1 MSAPAG
7 VVELSL
13 RGRGPSRA
21 FVFDPHR
28 LALPCWAL
36 ATGGRSALLV
46 SLDRHFDTVPPA
58 ARPEPGWTVAQYDE
72 HARTRLDGRNTDHLL
87 AAMEAGLVTDAILFA
102 RAHPVG
108 SVQAPSWTDS
118 RGGVHELLASA
129 LVDTVSA
136 DFGTGK
142 ASPEG
147 RRAAELLRRADTV
160 LLDVD
165 LDCFTSPSDADPT
178 TVLPWPEDVIAQHVL
193 PRGSEA
199 FWAAVL
205 EKCVGLTFAREPGHC
220 GGLVASGRLFEAAAR
235 VVFERLLHTDM
246 P

>member
-1 MSAPAG
+1 VSSLAG
-7 VVELSL
+7 VIELSL

-36 ATGGRSALLV
+36 ATGGKPALLV
-46 SLDRHFDTVPPA
+46 TLDRHFDTVPPTA
-58 ARPEPGWTVAQYDE
+58 PPSPGWTAAHYDE
-72 HARTRLDGRNTDHLL
+72 HARTQLNPRNTDHVL
-87 AAMEAGLVTDAILFA
+87 AAMEAGLVSDALLFA

-108 SVQAPSWTDS
+108 AVQAPTWTDS
-118 RGGVHELLASA
+118 RGATHELLAAS

-136 DFGTGK
+136 EFGTEK

-147 RRAAELLRRADTV
+147 RRAQELLHRAERV

-178 TVLPWPEDVIAQHVL
+178 TVLPWPEDVIASHVL

-199 FWAAVL
+199 FWSAVL
-205 EKCVGLTFAREPGHC
+205 EKCVGFTFAREPGHC
-220 GGLVASGRLFEAAAR
+220 GGLIASGRLFEAAAR
-235 VVFERLLHTDM
+235 VVFEHLLKTDL